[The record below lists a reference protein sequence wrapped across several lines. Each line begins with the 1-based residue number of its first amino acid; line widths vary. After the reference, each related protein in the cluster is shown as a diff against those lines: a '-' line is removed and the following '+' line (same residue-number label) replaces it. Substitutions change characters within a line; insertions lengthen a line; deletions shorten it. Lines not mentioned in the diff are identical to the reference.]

1 MSQTPAAHDYGLL
14 LLLFLYQKKI
24 DLLIVICKQAST
36 DTYYTVL
43 CLYLL
48 VNIHMRS

>member
-14 LLLFLYQKKI
+14 LLFLYQRKKII

-36 DTYYTVL
+36 DTYYIFCACT
-43 CLYLL
+43 CW
-48 VNIHMRS
+48 